1 MTAHPGPQ
9 PPATPLPAVTALP
22 AAWLRDNCP
31 CADCRDPLSGQ
42 KLLQIT
48 DLPAHLALRTAHGP
62 DASGTVEVEWAPD
75 GHRSR
80 YPAAWL
86 HAHRPAPPAGTSDHR
101 TEAGK
106 ELWRAADLTGRV
118 PAADWDTYL
127 AVPAERARLLAA
139 VQRLG
144 FALLHNVPRRD
155 GQVLAVAET
164 FGFVRETNYG
174 RLFDVRVEPDP
185 NNLAF
190 TSARISP
197 HTDNPYRDPVPTV
210 QLLHCL
216 ENAGEGGDS
225 GLVDGFAAAA
235 LLRAE
240 DPAAFDVLTRTP
252 VPFVFRDDRAE
263 LRADRPLITADGLG
277 RIREVRFNNRSIGT
291 LRLPAAELDA
301 FYAAYRAFGELLLRP
316 GLQLDF
322 RLAPGDCLLFDN
334 TRLLHARTAFEH
346 SAARHLQGCYADLD
360 AVASALAVLR
370 RADTLDPLAE
380 LFAGPGAAEYLG
392 EEVTVAEHMLQ
403 AGALAEAEGAAPHLV
418 AAALLHDVGHFDGAH
433 VTGKELMAGSDNR
446 HSHTGADLLARWFGP
461 EVTEPVRLHVA
472 AKRYL
477 CAVEPGYRERLSA
490 ASEYTLQVQGGPMG
504 EQEAAAFA
512 RLPYARDAVAVRRW
526 DEAAKQP
533 SADGRTFAHFLPL
546 LTALLRG

>member
-1 MTAHPGPQ
+1 MTAQPGAAAPVGS
-9 PPATPLPAVTALP
+9 LPAI
-22 AAWLRDNCP
+22 WLRDNCP
-31 CADCRDPLSGQ
+31 CGDCRDPLSGQ
-42 KLLQIT
+42 KLFQVT
-48 DLPAHLALRTAHGP
+48 ELPAGLAVRTAR
-62 DASGTVEVEWAPD
+62 DAEGAVEVEWAPD

-80 YPAAWL
+80 YPARWL
-86 HAHRPAPPAGTSDHR
+86 HANRPGPACSSDHR

-106 ELWRAADLTGRV
+106 ELWRAADLAGRI
-118 PAADWDTYL
+118 PAADWDTYE
-127 AVPAERARLLAA
+127 AAPAERARVLAA

-144 FALLHNVPRRD
+144 FALLHGVPRRD
-155 GQVLAVAET
+155 GQVLAVAGT

-190 TSARISP
+190 TSARITP

-216 ENAGEGGDS
+216 ENAAEGGDS

-240 DPAAFDVLTRTP
+240 DPAAFEVLTRVP
-252 VPFVFRDDRAE
+252 VPFVFRDARTE
-263 LRADRPLITADGLG
+263 LRADRPLIGVDGLG

-291 LRLPAAELDA
+291 LRLPAEQLDA

-322 RLAPGDCLLFDN
+322 RLAPGDCLIFDN
-334 TRLLHARTAFEH
+334 TRLLHARTAFEG
-346 SAARHLQGCYADLD
+346 SASRHLQGCYADLD
-360 AVASALAVLR
+360 AVASTLAVLR

-380 LFAGPGAAEYLG
+380 LFAGSGAAEYLG
-392 EEVTVAEHMLQ
+392 EEVTMAEHMLQ
-403 AGALAEAEGAAPHLV
+403 AGALAEAAGAAPHLV
-418 AAALLHDVGHFDGAH
+418 AAALLHDIGHFDGAE
-433 VTGKELMAGSDNR
+433 VTGAELMAGNDNR
-446 HSHTGADLLARWFGP
+446 HSHSGADLLARWFGP

-490 ASEYTLQVQGGPMG
+490 ASEYTLQVQGGPMTA
-504 EQEAAAFA
+504 QEAAAFA
-512 RLPYARDAVAVRRW
+512 RLPHARDAVAVRRW
-526 DEAAKQP
+526 DEAAKEP
-533 SADGRTFAHFLPL
+533 GADGPDFAHFRPL
-546 LTALLRG
+546 LTSLLRGD